1 MILRGRLWLVNTF
14 AGREDGQAMAEY
26 TFILGLV
33 ALAAIG
39 AFTSFGE
46 TVAHLFQPIA
56 KAVAP

>member
-1 MILRGRLWLVNTF
+1 MILRDRLWLVNT

-26 TFILGLV
+26 TFILALV

-46 TVAHLFQPIA
+46 TVTHLFQPIA

>member
-1 MILRGRLWLVNTF
+1 MILRDRLWLVNT

-33 ALAAIG
+33 ALACIG
-39 AFTSFGE
+39 GFTSFGE
-46 TVAHLFQPIA
+46 SVVHLFQPIA